1 MMRSINSVA
10 RKTSGKN
17 KELIFG
23 CLEQEE
29 ASGALSMFNCCDCR
43 KDDSYYG
50 AVGSAPC
57 CATILR
63 FMVGRKERAR
73 LQANGGN
80 LVSPGR
86 KSKCGCGALPH
97 LADCRLSSVSD

>member
-50 AVGSAPC
+50 AGLLSCMTMLAAIPLKLAV
-57 CATILR
+57 
-63 FMVGRKERAR
+63 
-73 LQANGGN
+73 
-80 LVSPGR
+80 
-86 KSKCGCGALPH
+86 LP
-97 LADCRLSSVSD
+97 AVRQF